1 MRASRT
7 GSLPIPNLNSTR
19 RGPTHPWPMATT
31 TGSFSPDNI
40 SPAGAAQI
48 RSYSVVLPISV
59 RLPAVGSPR
68 LPISH
73 SSAASRQAGRGSTRA
88 SGCNIPGTIGST
100 ALASVHRPTT
110 RCSLTCGWRCD
121 QTQSRSGGVAMKATV
136 LGGAAASLLTVSAFA
151 ADLGIPAAQPQVV
164 IPPFTW
170 TSCYA
175 GVQAGAGWGKKDLT
189 DTVGILSSL
198 PGGFSAASLDVSGW
212 MVGGQFGCD
221 YQFAPTWVVGIEGA
235 ASGGNISKTT
245 TFATTVTEPG
255 DDIASFRSTTDF
267 LASITGRIGYAF
279 DRWMVYGKGGVALVG
294 DRYHSDDVGGNF
306 FFDATENRIGWTA
319 GAGVEWAFTPE
330 WSVKLEYDY
339 YGFGTKSLSFTD
351 TTILGAP
358 ASPFI
363 APANINQN
371 IQVVLLGVNF
381 HARSGPDW

>member
-1 MRASRT
+1 
-7 GSLPIPNLNSTR
+7 
-19 RGPTHPWPMATT
+19 
-31 TGSFSPDNI
+31 
-40 SPAGAAQI
+40 
-48 RSYSVVLPISV
+48 
-59 RLPAVGSPR
+59 
-68 LPISH
+68 
-73 SSAASRQAGRGSTRA
+73 
-88 SGCNIPGTIGST
+88 
-100 ALASVHRPTT
+100 
-110 RCSLTCGWRCD
+110 
-121 QTQSRSGGVAMKATV
+121 MKATV

-175 GVQAGAGWGKKDLT
+175 GVQAGGGWGKKDLT

-198 PGGFSAASLDVSGW
+198 PGGFSVASLDVSGW

-358 ASPFI
+358 PASPFI

-371 IQVVLLGVNF
+371 IQVVTLGVNF

>member
-7 GSLPIPNLNSTR
+7 GSLPIPNLNSTKR
-19 RGPTHPWPMATT
+19 APTHRWPTATT
-31 TGSFSPDNI
+31 TGSSSPDNI
-40 SPAGAAQI
+40 SPAGVAQI
-48 RSYSVVLPISV
+48 RSSSAPAPGFLITV
-59 RLPAVGSPR
+59 RPPAAGSPKS
-68 LPISH
+68 PISH

-100 ALASVHRPTT
+100 ALASAPQPTT

-151 ADLGIPAAQPQVV
+151 ADLGIPPQPQVV

-175 GVQAGAGWGKKDLT
+175 GVQAGGGWGKKDLT
-189 DTVGILSSL
+189 DTVGIFSSL
-198 PGGFSAASLDVSGW
+198 PGGFSAANLDVSGW

-245 TFATTVTEPG
+245 TFATTVVEPG
-255 DDIASFRSTTDF
+255 DDTATFRSTTDF

-279 DRWMVYGKGGVALVG
+279 DRWLVYGKGGVALVG

-339 YGFGTKSLSFTD
+339 YGFSTKSVSLFDS
-351 TTILGAP
+351 TIAMINAP
-358 ASPFI
+358 V
-363 APANINQN
+363 NINQN
-371 IQVVLLGVNF
+371 IQVVLLGINF